1 METRMRRAAAATQR
15 TTFAPVVRKN
25 RERKEV
31 FGRVIH
37 YFFFVIQRE
46 GEKRGI
52 RDCWGVSR
60 AQNVAERTSLP

>member
-15 TTFAPVVRKN
+15 TTFAPVVREN

-46 GEKRGI
+46 GEKRG
-52 RDCWGVSR
+52 
-60 AQNVAERTSLP
+60 